1 MTDTRID
8 GTQRFLC
15 AQHRQNLENNPDQAA
30 ATWNRLI
37 ISARQKTTNNHWQQ
51 AANVY
56 ACALEVADIIFQHTP
71 NKHTADRYI
80 KTVIELSYTLRHC
93 HTATSLSPLVQKAKY
108 QLKRYLLTDYSND
121 LLQPILDVAFSPMI
135 KVNQWMKT
143 FFHLESTQPF
153 MLH

>member
-1 MTDTRID
+1 MTDTPID

-15 AQHRQNLENNPDQAA
+15 TQHRQNLENNPDQATV
-30 ATWNRLI
+30 TWNRLI

-80 KTVIELSYTLRHC
+80 KTVIELSYTL
-93 HTATSLSPLVQKAKY
+93 
-108 QLKRYLLTDYSND
+108 KRYLLTDYSND